1 MKKKVTILT
10 IERGV
15 ELIRQLRRICSDR
28 KFTIMGSQTIEHSFE
43 LFEDHEIDILIL
55 TGSVAR
61 LGRIHGMALLEIIS
75 EKSASTQ
82 ILFLASSKD
91 MSLVFSALKSG
102 SYQYAKLPVS
112 DSELRMLVDAA
123 LLHQPQYTH
132 NLLLKTKSRKA
143 TFEKMVGGSPKMI
156 DIYRQIRQAANTEIP
171 VLLTGETGTGKDLVA
186 RAIHQLSPRSKHSF
200 QPIHLGALPPEL
212 VAGELFGYE
221 RGAFTG
227 ATQSHRGFFE
237 KAVGGTIFLDEIG
250 TINEKVQISLLRLL
264 ETRTLERLGGT
275 RTISTNARIVAAT
288 NENLVEA
295 VEQGR
300 FREDLFFRL
309 DIFQIALPPVRERS
323 GDVVL
328 LVNHFL
334 KQFSDDYQRD
344 IVGISPEC
352 VLALESYDWP
362 GNVRE
367 IKNVIHRAVLNSTG
381 GVLLPNHLPERLQK
395 AHRQLPEISLPMGST
410 LKEAERVMIM
420 RTLNWTRNNRR
431 RTASILGVS
440 RRTLYN
446 KLERYGLI

>member
-1 MKKKVTILT
+1 MKKKATILT

-28 KFTIMGSQTIEHSFE
+28 KFTIMGAQTIEHSFE

-61 LGRIHGMALLEIIS
+61 FGRIHGMALLDIIS
-75 EKSASTQ
+75 EKSAATQ

-112 DSELRMLVDAA
+112 DSELKMLIDAA
-123 LLHQPQYTH
+123 LLHQPQYTP
-132 NLLLKTKSRKA
+132 NLLLKSEGRKA
-143 TFEKMVGGSPKMI
+143 TFEKLVGGSPKMAE
-156 DIYRQIRQAANTEIP
+156 IYRQIRQAANTEMP

-186 RAIHQLSPRSKHSF
+186 RAIHQLSPRSKLSF

-227 ATQSHRGFFE
+227 ATKSHRGFFE
-237 KAVGGTIFLDEIG
+237 KAAGGTIFLDEIG

-275 RTISTNARIVAAT
+275 RTISTNARIVVAT
-288 NENLVEA
+288 NENLNEA

-309 DIFQIALPPVRERS
+309 DIFQIALPPVRDRG
-323 GDVVL
+323 GDIVL

-352 VLALESYDWP
+352 ILALESYDWP

-381 GVLLPNHLPERLQK
+381 GVLLPKHLPERLQK
-395 AHRQLPEISLPMGST
+395 AHKQLPEISLPMGST
-410 LKEAERVMIM
+410 LKEAERIMIT
-420 RTLNWTRNNRR
+420 RTLNWTQNNRR
-431 RTASILGVS
+431 RTASILGIS

-446 KLERYGLI
+446 KLEIYGLL